1 MGTSVIGVSTDDL
14 ETLSKFSSQT
24 CQGKFPVASDATKSI
39 SKGFDALMQTRPDY
53 ATRVSYV
60 IAPDGK
66 VAFIYQSLN
75 PEKHVEKMLSAVKD
89 LSANRDKKQ

>member
-1 MGTSVIGVSTDDL
+1 
-14 ETLSKFSSQT
+14 
-24 CQGKFPVASDATKSI
+24 
-39 SKGFDALMQTRPDY
+39 MQTRPDY